1 MRDVYRKLLVKSM
14 RDLLLT
20 MALSALA
27 DRSQDTRKIIDDNE
41 LMDRF
46 VYRRLAENAED
57 FRRTP
62 SGEGGLC
69 PEEERVRRAD

>member
-1 MRDVYRKLLVKSM
+1 MRG
-14 RDLLLT
+14 LLLT

-46 VYRRLAENAED
+46 VYRRLAENA
-57 FRRTP
+57 
-62 SGEGGLC
+62 
-69 PEEERVRRAD
+69 